1 MPVHRTGDWRGRLA
15 SRGLVGLV
23 RGMEG
28 GAMSLKATSWAWEIP
43 TKDIG
48 MTNKFVLLALADYAD
63 KDGACFPSQ
72 ATLGDKVD
80 LSERSIRTALEAL
93 EGMGLI
99 LREARSSTF
108 GRRSDVIRLTF
119 SSPCNRQNLPVAQPE
134 KSGKKE
140 APATGSGLPVASSI
154 LNQSDIYPLQ
164 EISCETIYSAYPKK
178 TAKGAALK
186 AIEKALRK
194 VKSKALLEAVQA
206 YANAT
211 RGSDLSLLPNPATW
225 FNAQQWEDD
234 RSTWKPRLP
243 WGAQAQRQE
252 SKPLNFNPG
261 DLDGIDMEDVAKL

>member
-1 MPVHRTGDWRGRLA
+1 
-15 SRGLVGLV
+15 
-23 RGMEG
+23 
-28 GAMSLKATSWAWEIP
+28 MSLKATSWAWEIP

-48 MTNKFVLLALADYAD
+48 MTNKFVLLALADYANL
-63 KDGACFPSQ
+63 DGACFPSQ

-80 LSERSIRTALEAL
+80 LSERSIRTALAELEAL
-93 EGMGLI
+93 GLI
-99 LREARSSTF
+99 SRESRSSTF

-140 APATGSGLPVASSI
+140 APATGSGLPVATSI
-154 LNQSDIYPLQ
+154 LNQSDIYPLP
-164 EISCETIYSAYPKK
+164 EISCEAIYSAYPKK

-194 VKSKALLEAVQA
+194 VKAKDLLEAVQA
-206 YANAT
+206 YATAT

-225 FNAQQWEDD
+225 FNARQWEDD

-243 WGAQAQRQE
+243 WGSANGQRRPE
-252 SKPLNFNPG
+252 PTPLSLDSVDIGGFTKE
-261 DLDGIDMEDVAKL
+261 DLEAL